1 MWATMTVTVAKAVA
15 EKRRARIAHKDPGD
29 GGRRRASTAHTA
41 AGLLN
46 SNGCEYIDS
55 PDVHMDNVEKNGYT
69 VIVRKTTLLIDDA
82 LVEEARTILG
92 THGIKDTVDRALG
105 EVIGMNA
112 RRALIRRLQ
121 TQNGLDLADDEMMRS
136 AWGE

>member
-1 MWATMTVTVAKAVA
+1 
-15 EKRRARIAHKDPGD
+15 
-29 GGRRRASTAHTA
+29 
-41 AGLLN
+41 
-46 SNGCEYIDS
+46 
-55 PDVHMDNVEKNGYT
+55 MDNVEKNGYT